1 MIPKKPLWL
10 ITMPQLNITGNSQDL
25 ILFRKEDIMATFK
38 VSDVMERKV
47 DGVIAGYIAVIEC
60 EGVGGAK
67 VSNSVFIAKE
77 KLLVT
82 SSSSIATF
90 ATAWLKE
97 KDGDVTRAEAMAI
110 KAVNI
115 SDEQAKTLIPSS
127 ALSIGPI

>member
-1 MIPKKPLWL
+1 
-10 ITMPQLNITGNSQDL
+10 
-25 ILFRKEDIMATFK
+25 MAIFK

-47 DGVIAGYIAVIEC
+47 DGVTTGYIAVIEC

-77 KLLVT
+77 KLPLA

-97 KDGDVTRAEAMAI
+97 KDGEVTRAEAMAQ

-115 SDEQAKTLIPSS
+115 SDSQAKTLIPLS
-127 ALSIGPI
+127 ALSLDAK

>member
-1 MIPKKPLWL
+1 
-10 ITMPQLNITGNSQDL
+10 
-25 ILFRKEDIMATFK
+25 MAIFK

-47 DGVIAGYIAVIEC
+47 DGVTTGYIAVIEC
-60 EGVGGAK
+60 EGSGGAK

-115 SDEQAKTLIPSS
+115 SDSQAKTLIPLS
-127 ALSIGPI
+127 ALSLDAK